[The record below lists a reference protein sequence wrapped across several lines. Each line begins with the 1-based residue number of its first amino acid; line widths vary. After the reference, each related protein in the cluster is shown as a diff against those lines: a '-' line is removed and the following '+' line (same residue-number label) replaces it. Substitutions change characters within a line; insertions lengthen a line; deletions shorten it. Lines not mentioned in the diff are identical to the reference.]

1 MKLRLIL
8 FDLGGVIYTSNRL
21 EAVKRFSH
29 LGLKD
34 AEERLNMYT
43 QTGYFGALEEGE
55 ISDKEF
61 LIQLS
66 EEAKRPISWN
76 ECRHA
81 WLGYATFL
89 PQRNLDLLLHLRQMK
104 MRTALAINTN
114 SFMLSWVDR
123 SDFDG
128 KGNGIRHYLD
138 ELFEYILEKEGIN
151 GNEVLFI
158 DDSPRNVEAAN
169 KLGIHTILA
178 INGQDWTQEV
188 MQSIL

>member
-43 QTGYFGALEEGE
+43 QTGYFGALEEGK
-55 ISDKEF
+55 ISDKDF

-89 PQRNLDLLLHLRQMK
+89 PQPIVR
-104 MRTALAINTN
+104 
-114 SFMLSWVDR
+114 
-123 SDFDG
+123 
-128 KGNGIRHYLD
+128 
-138 ELFEYILEKEGIN
+138 
-151 GNEVLFI
+151 
-158 DDSPRNVEAAN
+158 
-169 KLGIHTILA
+169 
-178 INGQDWTQEV
+178 
-188 MQSIL
+188 

>member
-89 PQRNLDLLLHLRQMK
+89 PQRNL
-104 MRTALAINTN
+104 
-114 SFMLSWVDR
+114 S

-138 ELFEYILEKEGIN
+138 ELYVSYQMKTLKPSLKFFEYILEKEGIN